1 MSGRCLARW
10 PSAICQDVRDDVG
23 MRTGLVT
30 GKGQFELREV
40 VEPTPGPGDALVE
53 ISLCGICGSDV
64 HAYVEGWPYA
74 PGICGHEWVGN
85 VVAVGSDV
93 RVVATGDRVT
103 GGLAPG
109 CGRCAEC
116 RADLGAYCSTARSYY
131 MGANA
136 PVSGGFAPFMAA
148 SADRLVRVPDELT
161 DDDAAVIEPVSVA
174 LHAVRRSRMRAGD
187 VACVVGCG
195 PIGLLVAQ
203 CARLAGAGTVIAVEP
218 DADRRDLALDT
229 GADVAVAPG
238 AEMREAVNE
247 ATGGLRA
254 DIAFDCAG
262 IPQTIQQ
269 SVDMVRN
276 GGSVCIVGVTGSD
289 ATIRPNRWLFKEISV
304 DTSLAFTLDEMRA
317 AAGFIADGR
326 ISVAPL
332 VDGTV
337 TLDDLPQTIDDLAAK
352 RNPAVKLLADPTA
365 G

>member
-1 MSGRCLARW
+1 M
-10 PSAICQDVRDDVG
+10 RDHVG

-30 GKGQFELREV
+30 GKEQFELREV
-40 VEPTPGPGDALVE
+40 DEPTPGPGEALVE

-64 HAYVEGWPYA
+64 HAYAEGWQYA

-85 VVAVGSDV
+85 IVATDADV
-93 RVVATGDRVT
+93 RVVDVGDRVT

-109 CGRCAEC
+109 CGRCPEC
-116 RADLGAYCSTARSYY
+116 RADHPAYCATARSYY
-131 MGANA
+131 IGDKA

-161 DDDAAVIEPVSVA
+161 DDDAAVIEPASVA
-174 LHAVRRSRMRAGD
+174 LHAVRRSRLRAGD

-203 CARLAGAGTVIAVEP
+203 CARLSGAGTVIAIEP
-218 DADRRDLALDT
+218 DAQRRDLALSL
-229 GADVAVAPG
+229 GADIAVEPG
-238 AEMREAVNE
+238 APMREAVNE
-247 ATGGLRA
+247 ATAGLRA

-262 IPQTIQQ
+262 IPHTIQQ
-269 SVDMVRN
+269 SVDMVRY

-289 ATIRPNRWLFKEISV
+289 ATIRPNRWLFKEVSV
-304 DTSLAFTLDEMRA
+304 DTSLAFTIDEMRA

-332 VDGTV
+332 VNGTL
-337 TLDDLPQTIDDLAAK
+337 TLDDLPQAIDDLAAR
-352 RNPAVKLLADPTA
+352 RNTSIKLLVDPTA

>member
-1 MSGRCLARW
+1 
-10 PSAICQDVRDDVG
+10 

-30 GKGQFELREV
+30 GKEQFELREV
-40 VEPTPGPGDALVE
+40 DEPTPGPGEALVE

-64 HAYVEGWPYA
+64 HAYAEGWPYA
-74 PGICGHEWVGN
+74 PGICGHEWVGK
-85 VVAVGSDV
+85 VVAVDADV
-93 RVVATGDRVT
+93 QIVAMGDRVT

-109 CGRCAEC
+109 CGQCPEC
-116 RADLGAYCSTARSYY
+116 RADHSAYCSTARSYY
-131 MGANA
+131 MGPKA
-136 PVSGGFAPFMAA
+136 PASGGFAPFMAA

-161 DDDAAVIEPVSVA
+161 DDDAAVIEPASVA

-187 VACVVGCG
+187 VTCVVGCG

-203 CARLAGAGTVIAVEP
+203 CARLAGAGTVIAIEP
-218 DADRRDLALDT
+218 DADRRRLALEV
-229 GADVAVAPG
+229 GADMAVEPG

-269 SVDMVRN
+269 SVDMVRY

-289 ATIRPNRWLFKEISV
+289 AVIRPNRWLFKEVSA

-332 VDGTV
+332 VQGTI
-337 TLDDLPQTIDDLAAK
+337 TLDELPQTIDDLATR
-352 RNPAVKLLADPTA
+352 RNAAIKLLVDPTA

>member
-1 MSGRCLARW
+1 
-10 PSAICQDVRDDVG
+10 
-23 MRTGLVT
+23 MRAGLVT
-30 GKGQFELREV
+30 GKEQFELREV
-40 VEPTPGPGDALVE
+40 AEPTPGPGEALVE

-64 HAYVEGWPYA
+64 HAYAEGWPYA
-74 PGICGHEWVGN
+74 PGICGHEWVGT
-85 VVAVGSDV
+85 VVAVDAEV
-93 RVVATGDRVT
+93 RVVGMGDRVT

-109 CGRCAEC
+109 CGRCPEC
-116 RADLGAYCSTARSYY
+116 RADHPAYCSVARSYY
-131 MGANA
+131 IGENA

-148 SADRLVRVPDELT
+148 SADRLVRVPEALSN
-161 DDDAAVIEPVSVA
+161 DDAAVIEPVSVA
-174 LHAVRRSRMRAGD
+174 LHAVRRSRLQPGD

-218 DADRRDLALDT
+218 DAERRALALELGVD
-229 GADVAVAPG
+229 AAVAPG

-247 ATGGLRA
+247 ATDGLRA

-269 SVDMVRN
+269 SADMVRF

-332 VDGTV
+332 VQGTV
-337 TLDDLPQTIDDLAAK
+337 TLDELPQTIDDLATR
-352 RNPAVKLLADPTA
+352 RNTSIKLLVDPTA

>member
-1 MSGRCLARW
+1 M
-10 PSAICQDVRDDVG
+10 G

-30 GKGQFELREV
+30 GKGQFELRDV
-40 VEPTPGPGDALVE
+40 DEPTPGPGDALVE

-74 PGICGHEWVGN
+74 PGICGHEWVGT
-85 VVAVGSDV
+85 VVGVGSDV
-93 RVVATGDRVT
+93 RVVGTGDRVT

-116 RADLGAYCSTARSYY
+116 RADLAAYCSTARSYY
-131 MGANA
+131 IGANA
-136 PVSGGFAPFMAA
+136 PPSGGFAPFMAA

-161 DDDAAVIEPVSVA
+161 DGDAAVIEPVSVA

-187 VACVVGCG
+187 VVCIVGCG

-203 CARLAGAGTVIAVEP
+203 CARLAGAGKVIAVEP
-218 DADRRDLALDT
+218 DADRRRLALDT
-229 GADVAVAPG
+229 GADVAVEPG
-238 AEMREAVNE
+238 AQMREAVNE

-269 SVDMVRN
+269 SVGMVRY

-304 DTSLAFTLDEMRA
+304 DTSLAFSLDEMRA
-317 AAGFIADGR
+317 AASFIADGR
-326 ISVAPL
+326 ISVTPL
-332 VDGTV
+332 VNGTV
-337 TLDDLPQTIDDLAAK
+337 TLDELPQTIDDLATK
-352 RNPAVKLLADPTA
+352 RNPAVKLLVDPTA